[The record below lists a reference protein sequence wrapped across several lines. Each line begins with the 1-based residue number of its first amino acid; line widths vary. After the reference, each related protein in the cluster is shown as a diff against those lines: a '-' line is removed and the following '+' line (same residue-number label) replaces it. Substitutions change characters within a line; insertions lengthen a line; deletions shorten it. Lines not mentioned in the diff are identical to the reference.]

1 MSNFKR
7 FDRTADDVVKE
18 LKVDGT
24 PDRRRGLEY
33 QIGENIE
40 HAINTA
46 LGLGRPLL
54 VSGETGCGKT
64 ELGFAI
70 ARKLGIPN
78 VRFYS
83 VKSESE
89 AQGLFY
95 EYDSLQRFH
104 LAQSVPRDQ
113 GQAGAEDAVKR
124 TNRRD
129 KPVSR
134 LAATHPLNFI
144 TYQALGLAILEANC
158 FDKVKHLLPPN
169 YKFPDKPVKSVV
181 VIDEIDKAPRDF
193 PNDLLNEID
202 QLWFRVPQL
211 SNWVPSPETPREP
224 LPAELRPVVVIT
236 SNLERQLPDA
246 FLRRCVFH
254 HIEHPNIEDPEGKR
268 LQENIVLGHL
278 KRAKLR
284 LADEDLGKAIAFIAQ
299 ARALP
304 LDKKPGLA
312 ELLEFVRILASREN
326 DLKGK
331 PFNERAE
338 ACLSAIAKTTRDTA
352 ALRRL
357 LR

>member
-1 MSNFKR
+1 MSHFKR
-7 FDRTADDVVKE
+7 FDRAADDLVTD
-18 LKVDGT
+18 LRVDGT
-24 PDRRRGLEY
+24 SDRRRGLEY
-33 QIGENIE
+33 QISEGIE

-70 ARKLGIPN
+70 ARKLGIPSL
-78 VRFYS
+78 RFYA

-89 AQGLFY
+89 AQRLFY
-95 EYDSLQRFH
+95 EYDSIQRFH
-104 LAQSVPRDQ
+104 LAQSAPRDS
-113 GQAGAEDAVKR
+113 GHTNAEDAAKR
-124 TNRRD
+124 TAKRAKSND
-129 KPVSR
+129 G
-134 LAATHPLNFI
+134 LAATHPLRFI
-144 TYQALGLAILEANC
+144 RYQSLGLAILEATC
-158 FDKVKHLLPPN
+158 LDKVKHLLPPN
-169 YKFPDKPVKSVV
+169 YKFPSKPVRSVV

-202 QLWFRVPQL
+202 HLWFRVPEL
-211 SNWVPSPETPREP
+211 ANWVDLPETPREP
-224 LPAELRPVVVIT
+224 LPAELRPIIVIT

-254 HIEHPNIEDPEGKR
+254 HIEHPDIEEPEGRK

-278 KRAKLR
+278 KRDKLR
-284 LADEDLGKAIAFIAQ
+284 LADADLGKAIALIAN
-299 ARALP
+299 ARTLP

-312 ELLEFVRILASREN
+312 ELLEFVRILATREN

-331 PFNERAE
+331 TFEERAE
-338 ACLSAIAKTTRDTA
+338 ACLSAIAKTTRDTMT
-352 ALRRL
+352 LRRL

>member
-1 MSNFKR
+1 MSKFKR
-7 FDRTADDVVKE
+7 FDLNAKDQVKD

-24 PDRRRGLEY
+24 PDTRRGIGY
-33 QIGENIE
+33 QIGELVE

-70 ARKLGIPN
+70 ARKLGIQHL
-78 VRFYS
+78 RFYT

-89 AQGLFY
+89 AQRLFY

-104 LAQSVPRDQ
+104 LAQAAPNSEEYDA
-113 GQAGAEDAVKR
+113 AGKAKR
-124 TNRRD
+124 REKRGLPAR
-129 KPVSR
+129 K
-134 LAATHPLNFI
+134 LGATHPLNFI
-144 TYQALGLAILEANC
+144 RYQALGLAILEATPYE
-158 FDKVKHLLPPN
+158 KVQHLLPPD
-169 YKFPDKPVKSVV
+169 YEFPPEPVRSVV

-202 QLWFRVPQL
+202 LLWFRVPEL
-211 SNWVPSPETPREP
+211 STWIDTPETPREP
-224 LPAELRPVVVIT
+224 LPAELRPIIVIT

-254 HIEHPNIEDPEGKR
+254 HIEHPDIEEPEGKR

-278 KRAKLR
+278 KREKLR
-284 LADEDLGKAIAFIAQ
+284 LADEDLGKAIAFIAK
-299 ARALP
+299 ARSLP

-312 ELLEFVRILASREN
+312 ELLEFARILATRDS
-326 DLKGK
+326 DLKGET
-331 PFNERAE
+331 FEERAA
-338 ACLSAIAKTTRDTA
+338 ACLSSIAKTARDGK
-352 ALRRL
+352 ALLRL